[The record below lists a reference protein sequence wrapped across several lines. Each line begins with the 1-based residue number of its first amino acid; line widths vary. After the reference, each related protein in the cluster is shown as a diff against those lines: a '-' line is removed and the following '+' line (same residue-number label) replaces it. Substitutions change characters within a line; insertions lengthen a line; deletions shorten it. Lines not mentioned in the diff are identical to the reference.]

1 MEARQSWDVPSPTE
15 PMVLKPHDDDDN
27 LRSDSDS
34 DDENSIDSQ

>member
-15 PMVLKPHDDDDN
+15 PMVLKPHDDDN

-34 DDENSIDSQ
+34 DDNSIDSQ